1 MKVGDRLKRIENEC
15 VDCDPALGCLGDSC
29 PYKNVPRFY
38 CDKCGYEETLY
49 EYDGEELCLECIA
62 KRLPIVEGSQKGFI

>member
-1 MKVGDRLKRIENEC
+1 MKVGDGLKCIENEC
-15 VDCDPALGCLGDSC
+15 VDCPPELGCLGDSC

-38 CDKCGYEETLY
+38 CDECEDEVTLY

-62 KRLPIVEGSQKGFI
+62 KRLQIVEGSQKEFI